1 MNIYGYQQKLKSIS
15 YLIKVEEA
23 KKRNMCKEKLERLV
37 RAKERCGE
45 TIRKLKK
52 ERKLKKKR

>member
-15 YLIKVEEA
+15 YLIRVEKE
-23 KKRNMCKEKLERLV
+23 KKHKMCKEKLERLQE
-37 RAKERCGE
+37 AKERCGE

-52 ERKLKKKR
+52 ERELKKKR